1 MENEV
6 GDQAPDNEEFRFQ
19 TVGEQL
25 KAERLAQGLTL
36 TDVATRTRVPM
47 RHLESI
53 ENSQFS
59 NLPGST
65 YTLGFTRSYARALN
79 LDAAKLGND
88 LRAELS
94 QSGHDSY
101 HVPAQNY
108 EPADPSR
115 VPSRTLAWTA
125 AAVAV
130 LVLAGYLLWRS
141 MMLGGGSAPV
151 AADAPE
157 PVAAAPVASP
167 ATPAPASGAVVLTA
181 TNTVWIKVY
190 DADNKRL
197 FESEMKVGDTFTVP
211 ADANKPMI
219 VTGRP
224 QSLVVTVGG
233 KAVPPL
239 GAADVTIKDVDISAA
254 GLAAR
259 IPAAA
264 EAAGT
269 APVPAPATTNP

>member
-1 MENEV
+1 VENEV
-6 GDQAPDNEEFRFQ
+6 GDETPNNEELRFQ

-25 KAERLAQGLTL
+25 KAERLRQGLTL

-79 LDAAKLGND
+79 LDAAKLGNE
-88 LRAELS
+88 LRAELA
-94 QSGHDSY
+94 QGGHDSY
-101 HVPAQNY
+101 HVTAQNY

-125 AAVAV
+125 AAIAV

-141 MMLGGGSAPV
+141 MMLGSDTAPV
-151 AADAPE
+151 PASSQTAK
-157 PVAAAPVASP
+157 PVAAAP
-167 ATPAPASGAVVLTA
+167 ATIAPAPVSGDVVLTA
-181 TNTVWIKVY
+181 TDTVWVKIY
-190 DADNKRL
+190 DANNKRL
-197 FESEMKVGDTFTVP
+197 FESEMKAGDTFAVP
-211 ADANKPMI
+211 KDANKPMM

-224 QSLVVTVGG
+224 QSITVTVGG
-233 KAVPPL
+233 KTVPPL
-239 GAADVTIKDVDISAA
+239 GKADTTISDVELTDAA
-254 GLAAR
+254 LAAR
-259 IPAAA
+259 AAT
-264 EAAGT
+264 ETTAAS
-269 APVPAPATTNP
+269 VPAQTNP